1 MIFGIGEI
9 QQGMNESDD
18 RYQTKRLANL
28 RLYNL
33 FKETFPTASITDHQN
48 FINNMAG
55 GDRYLRGQLPSEDA
69 LIAYDRERTRLTRE
83 REEDRKYTEFTRQV
97 KMNKDLDDVITNL
110 AETGIEAKEIEKNIF
125 ARFGKDS
132 QIGKMFDKRFVN
144 NLPALTSRITTAR
157 TSKARTLFQ
166 DIKPLNLNEADTK
179 AYLANLGY
187 QPGSQIYKQVVA
199 SNVAHA
205 KDRANTRFLNSI
217 PTLTNSSSVV
227 EKAMYSDLA
236 AVKAELKNQA
246 TALGL
251 SPSDSQITNM
261 ATNAISNARL
271 KAPDMETKAV
281 ASLETTIK
289 RVALDMTLGNLLE
302 KDARAKL
309 EEALIGRF
317 PEDMKK
323 RILDR
328 SLEAALAQTAGKLE
342 ADFIQQDSAAKQAA
356 QTQTEAEREET
367 TKDVVER
374 AGNSIALMIAPGDDN
389 LSTED
394 EEGSTLRNARVQLAA
409 HAKTLLDEGVS
420 REDIVF
426 AINTIRDSQPGMKV
440 PFAEITADNIKTI
453 LKKAKRP
460 TSWAARQIR
469 RQQELTSRIVN
480 PERVETI
487 VETAT
492 SVALSTGNDSLNKL
506 KAFANDRSENSKTLK
521 SRVKQFD
528 GEVKKR
534 ITELEGYINNPRF
547 ALGRGEFFKE
557 RLTRIIDQLK
567 GYQKEA
573 KALQHITY
581 IERGP
586 EINELR
592 SQASGGNPDV
602 RPSDY
607 RRALRNELAIIQQR
621 YLTVGKQSYEN
632 MFKAKQ
638 ERLFE
643 RPGYERLESILSG
656 DLSRGDLGRFRQEMR
671 RIQAN
676 KLALM
681 RASEAAEKK
690 ALRLADDK

>member
-1 MIFGIGEI
+1 
-9 QQGMNESDD
+9 
-18 RYQTKRLANL
+18 
-28 RLYNL
+28 
-33 FKETFPTASITDHQN
+33 
-48 FINNMAG
+48 MAG
-55 GDRYLRGQLPSEDA
+55 GDRYLRGQLPSENA
-69 LIAYDRERTRLTRE
+69 LLAYDRERTRLTRE
-83 REEDRKYTEFTRQV
+83 REEDRKYQEFTRQV

-125 ARFGKDS
+125 AKFGKDS
-132 QIGKMFDKRFVN
+132 QIGQMFNKRFVN

-217 PTLTNSSSVV
+217 PTLTNSSAVV
-227 EKAMYSDLA
+227 EKAMYSNLD

-271 KAPDMETKAV
+271 KAPEMETKAV
-281 ASLETTIK
+281 ASLDTTIK

-317 PEDMKK
+317 PDEMKK

-328 SLEAALAQTAGKLE
+328 SLEAARAQTAGSLE
-342 ADFIQQDSAAKQAA
+342 ADFLQKESAVKQSA
-356 QTQTEAEREET
+356 QTQIEAEREET

-374 AGNSIALMIAPGDDN
+374 AGVSIALMIAPGDDN
-389 LSTED
+389 LSIED

-453 LKKAKRP
+453 LKQAKRP
-460 TSWAARQIR
+460 TSWAARQVKR
-469 RQQELTSRIVN
+469 PVSYTHLTLPTSELV
-480 PERVETI
+480 
-487 VETAT
+487 
-492 SVALSTGNDSLNKL
+492 
-506 KAFANDRSENSKTLK
+506 
-521 SRVKQFD
+521 
-528 GEVKKR
+528 
-534 ITELEGYINNPRF
+534 
-547 ALGRGEFFKE
+547 
-557 RLTRIIDQLK
+557 
-567 GYQKEA
+567 
-573 KALQHITY
+573 
-581 IERGP
+581 
-586 EINELR
+586 
-592 SQASGGNPDV
+592 
-602 RPSDY
+602 
-607 RRALRNELAIIQQR
+607 
-621 YLTVGKQSYEN
+621 
-632 MFKAKQ
+632 
-638 ERLFE
+638 
-643 RPGYERLESILSG
+643 
-656 DLSRGDLGRFRQEMR
+656 
-671 RIQAN
+671 
-676 KLALM
+676 
-681 RASEAAEKK
+681 
-690 ALRLADDK
+690 